1 MDILNFLN
9 FSGINIAVFISSVL
23 ISLRLQG
30 FRVQSIGKLLISSFV
45 LFFSQI
51 LLIQF
56 ILGSFGILN
65 YLNISICSYL
75 LFSISALSFGKKAFN
90 FKVWNFKKLDLPDF
104 SVSLLIFA
112 PILFLLIAKFFN
124 AALQIPL
131 EYDSV
136 AYHLPFISEW
146 LQTGS
151 LIKPYYSAFA
161 GPISYYP
168 SNYELFDL
176 WTFLPFRNDFFA
188 NLLNFPLFGL
198 LGMMTWKIL
207 RNLKI
212 DKLTATFATAIP
224 FYMPVFLTQAGMPL
238 VDLFFTISFAF
249 AFYYLQ
255 EIYINKD
262 LNLSDFL
269 FFGLSLGL
277 FIGTKYLGLVY
288 ASVLIFAVFI
298 CTLFKVWNKKAEI
311 FEYAGVAIFGLF
323 LTGSFFYLRNWFDS
337 GNPLFPVNLSL
348 FGFEIFE
355 GYKGSNQSL
364 LDTSLLAN
372 LNSKDNLK
380 SFFDYFYYLASPM
393 GIISIFI
400 PIILF
405 FQVGLNALLTRLKKT
420 NFKDYADGIYLALFG
435 ILFFMIYLKAPYT
448 FRHLAPNI
456 RYAMPFL
463 LIGTFSI
470 AYTIERMKFLKPIF
484 YFLMALYFT
493 YFLLFGIIMPPGFID
508 VNGGTF
514 IDLNIIMNYKSS
526 FMYIIASIVS
536 LFFFMQISLSEFKKF
551 ELKVSLLIITFICS
565 LCLQFTFINFAF
577 NEREELTNYWI
588 NSWFSKYKY
597 KFNMDILK
605 SAIWLNKHIKTGNI
619 AYSGFNFHYHFFGRN
634 FKFKVDYVNINE
646 CLDCKYVDYKNSED
660 SIRRDPNF
668 ENWFSNLKK
677 LNKNYLVVNPFET
690 YGVRNYEFEWAKKYT
705 KQFELV
711 FQSNDVYIFKITQ
724 N

>member
-9 FSGINIAVFISSVL
+9 FSGINIAVFISSIL
-23 ISLRLQG
+23 ISLRLEG
-30 FRVQSIGKLLISSFV
+30 FKVESIGKLLISSFV

-151 LIKPYYSAFA
+151 LLKPYYSAFA

-176 WTFLPFRNDFFA
+176 WSFLPFRNDFFA

-207 RNLKI
+207 RNFKI
-212 DKLTATFATAIP
+212 DKLTAIFATAIP

-255 EIYINKD
+255 EIYLNKD

-269 FFGLSLGL
+269 LFGLSLGL

-288 ASVLIFAVFI
+288 ASVLIFAIFI
-298 CTLFKVWNKKAEI
+298 CTLFKVWNKKTEI
-311 FEYAGVAIFGLF
+311 FKYAGVAIFGLF
-323 LTGSFFYLRNWFDS
+323 LTGSFFYFRNWFDS

-372 LNSKDNLK
+372 SNSKENLK

-405 FQVGLNALLTRLKKT
+405 FQVGLNAFLSRLKKT
-420 NFKDYADGIYLALFG
+420 NFKDYANGIYLALFG
-435 ILFFMIYLKAPYT
+435 FLFFMIYLKAPYT
-448 FRHLAPNI
+448 FRDLAPNI

-470 AYTIERMKFLKPIF
+470 AYTVDRMKFLKPIF
-484 YFLMALYFT
+484 YFLMALYFA
-493 YFLLFGIIMPPGFID
+493 YFLLFGIVMPPEFID

-514 IDLNIIMNYKSS
+514 IDLNIITTYKTS
-526 FMYIIASIVS
+526 FMYLIASILS
-536 LFFFMQISLSEFKKF
+536 LFFFIQISFFKFKKF
-551 ELKVSLLIITFICS
+551 KLKAFALIITL
-565 LCLQFTFINFAF
+565 LCGIGFQFNFLTFSFE
-577 NEREELTNYWI
+577 ERENLTNYWI
-588 NSWFSKYKY
+588 DSWFSKYQ
-597 KFNMDILK
+597 FNMDVLK
-605 SAIWLNKHIKTGNI
+605 SSIWLNQNLTSGNI
-619 AYSGFNFHYHFFGRN
+619 AYSGFNFHYHYFGRN
-634 FKFKVDYVNINE
+634 FKFKADYVNINE
-646 CLDCKYVDYKNSED
+646 CLECRYVDYKKSKD

-668 ENWFSNLKK
+668 ENWFSNLEQ
-677 LNKNYLVVNPFET
+677 LNKNYLVVNPNAT
-690 YGVRNYEFEWAKKYT
+690 YGVRSYEYEWAKEFSDK
-705 KQFELV
+705 FELV
-711 FQSNDVYIFKITQ
+711 FQANDVYIFKIKYDK
-724 N
+724 